1 MNPWPIVFA
10 SLLRF
15 RYTALA
21 FIFLILAGTAL
32 SVAITSQ
39 ERALRSGSANAAE
52 KFDLVVSPVG
62 SRTDALLT
70 SVYLQPGSS
79 RLLSPEVT
87 ANLLNDEQASFVSP
101 LAFGD
106 SHRGYP
112 IIGVTGELVTHLSD
126 GTLPEGRVFADR
138 NEAVAGSDVD
148 IALGQTFSP
157 SHGVHAAADE
167 MESEGHDVDITI
179 VGRMARTGS
188 PWDRALII
196 PVETVWGVHGLEG
209 GQNNTLGRPYAENA
223 VSGIPAAV
231 IRAESVADTYR
242 LRQKYNTDETMAFF
256 PAEVLIQL
264 YTTLGDVRQVMTLM
278 SLVTQGLV
286 MLSVVASVLILF
298 RLLMPQ
304 FVTLRAIGA
313 PRLYI
318 FLIAWGFVAILF
330 TVGIILGVGFGYLVA
345 LVLSRVIE
353 AQIGIALTPM
363 IGQPELLLALILWGL
378 GLVIALLPALYLQ
391 RQPLAAAMKAY

>member
-1 MNPWPIVFA
+1 
-10 SLLRF
+10 
-15 RYTALA
+15 
-21 FIFLILAGTAL
+21 
-32 SVAITSQ
+32 
-39 ERALRSGSANAAE
+39 
-52 KFDLVVSPVG
+52 
-62 SRTDALLT
+62 
-70 SVYLQPGSS
+70 
-79 RLLSPEVT
+79 
-87 ANLLNDEQASFVSP
+87 
-101 LAFGD
+101 
-106 SHRGYP
+106 
-112 IIGVTGELVTHLSD
+112 
-126 GTLPEGRVFADR
+126 
-138 NEAVAGSDVD
+138 
-148 IALGQTFSP
+148 
-157 SHGVHAAADE
+157 
-167 MESEGHDVDITI
+167 MESEGHDIDITV

-209 GQNNTLGRPYAENA
+209 GQNDTLGRPYAENA

>member
-1 MNPWPIVFA
+1 
-10 SLLRF
+10 
-15 RYTALA
+15 
-21 FIFLILAGTAL
+21 
-32 SVAITSQ
+32 
-39 ERALRSGSANAAE
+39 
-52 KFDLVVSPVG
+52 
-62 SRTDALLT
+62 

-126 GTLPEGRVFADR
+126 GALPEGRVFADR
-138 NEAVAGSDVD
+138 DEAVAGIDVD

-157 SHGVHAAADE
+157 SHGVRAAADE
-167 MESEGHDVDITI
+167 MESEGHDIDITV

-209 GQNNTLGRPYAENA
+209 GQNDTLGRPYAENA

-286 MLSVVASVLILF
+286 MLSV
-298 RLLMPQ
+298 
-304 FVTLRAIGA
+304 
-313 PRLYI
+313 
-318 FLIAWGFVAILF
+318 
-330 TVGIILGVGFGYLVA
+330 
-345 LVLSRVIE
+345 
-353 AQIGIALTPM
+353 
-363 IGQPELLLALILWGL
+363 
-378 GLVIALLPALYLQ
+378 
-391 RQPLAAAMKAY
+391 